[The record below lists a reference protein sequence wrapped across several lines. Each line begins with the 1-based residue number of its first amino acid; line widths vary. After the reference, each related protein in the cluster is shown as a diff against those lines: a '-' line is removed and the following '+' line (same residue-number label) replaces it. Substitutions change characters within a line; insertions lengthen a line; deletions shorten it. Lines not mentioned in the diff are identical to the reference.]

1 MRGGGADLVGTMSTN
16 SQHLALLN
24 DLIQT
29 LKDGQSGFK
38 SAADEI
44 ESHDIRTLFHT
55 FILQRSKFAGELQA
69 LAQSL
74 GENNPPSSGSVAGAL
89 HRGWI
94 DLKAAL
100 TRKDEHAILAE
111 CERGEDSAVA
121 HYRSVLDTEDLPS
134 NLRAVI
140 ADQFVEI
147 KAAHDQVRDL
157 RDSLVAK

>member
-1 MRGGGADLVGTMSTN
+1 MSTN
-16 SQHLALLN
+16 SQHISLLN
-24 DLIQT
+24 DLIET

-38 SAADEI
+38 AAADDI
-44 ESHDIRTLFHT
+44 DSHELRTLFHG
-55 FILQRSKFAGELQA
+55 FILQRSKFSGELQA

-74 GENNPPSSGSVAGAL
+74 GESDPQATGSVSGAL

-100 TRKDEHAILAE
+100 TSKDEHAILAE

-121 HYRSVLDTEDLPS
+121 HYREALDSQDLPA
-134 NLRAVI
+134 NVREVI
-140 ADQFVEI
+140 ANQFVEI

-157 RDSLVAK
+157 RDAVVAK

>member
-1 MRGGGADLVGTMSTN
+1 MSTN
-16 SQHLALLN
+16 SQHIALLN
-24 DLIQT
+24 DLIET
-29 LKDGQSGFK
+29 LKDGQAGFK
-38 SAADEI
+38 AAADDVDSHEI
-44 ESHDIRTLFHT
+44 RALFHG
-55 FILQRSKFAGELQA
+55 FVLQRSKFAGALQA

-74 GENNPPSSGSVAGAL
+74 GESEPQSTGSVSGAL

-100 TRKDEHAILAE
+100 TSKDEHAILAE

-121 HYRSVLDTEDLPS
+121 HYREALDTPDLPS
-134 NLRAVI
+134 QVREIV

-157 RDSLVAK
+157 RDSLVTK